1 MINSL
6 PSSEMI
12 NYTRY
17 DSYDDSKWVKL
28 DLINCVNMDE
38 KQITKLLSRVSIG
51 IAMKLRMN
59 MMIDWL
65 VGWRRRVNMYF
76 RCLIEIDSQH

>member
-17 DSYDDSKWVKL
+17 NSYDDSKWVKL

-59 MMIDWL
+59 MMVGWL
-65 VGWRRRVNMYF
+65 VGWLEEKSEYVFSLFN
-76 RCLIEIDSQH
+76 